1 MTDITSLR
9 SGRAQAGV
17 FRRVNR
23 DVLATLQR
31 PGVGW
36 AAMMAI
42 VLTVLGIGVI
52 AEIYQIKVGLGVAGY
67 VPPIMWAVYITNFVF
82 WV

>member
-1 MTDITSLR
+1 MTDTTSLK

-23 DVLATLQR
+23 DILATLQR

-36 AAMMAI
+36 AAMMAL
-42 VLTVLGIGVI
+42 VLTVLGIGV
-52 AEIYQIKVGLGVAGY
+52 VA
-67 VPPIMWAVYITNFVF
+67 
-82 WV
+82 